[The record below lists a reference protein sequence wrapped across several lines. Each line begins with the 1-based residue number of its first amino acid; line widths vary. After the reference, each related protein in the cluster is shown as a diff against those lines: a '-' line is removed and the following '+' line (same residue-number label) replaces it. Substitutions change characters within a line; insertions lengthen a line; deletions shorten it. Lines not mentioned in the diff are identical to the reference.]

1 MPTANTMITRFFSY
15 LPSFIIACIGG
26 AIANLLNLPIPWL
39 LGSLL
44 AVSGCNLAGLPIK
57 SAGFSRKAG
66 LMVIGISLGLYFTP
80 QMVALLGRYAYL
92 MAAVALF
99 SMMLGVIGAIIAYRL
114 GGVSFKTAWFASVIG
129 GASEMSNFAQI
140 HGARVD
146 QVVAAHSLRVFLVVT
161 IVPFFYQFMG
171 YRGEYDAQLSPN
183 QTANLIGLL
192 VLLMLSVAA
201 AKLFERLK
209 WSNPWTF
216 APLLVAA
223 LLTASE
229 VHLSAM
235 PTYLSY
241 LGQVCIGWT
250 LGTKFRPDFF
260 KTAPRLLT
268 ATAISVIVHL
278 SLTVIVALLL
288 AHATGIDKSILGL
301 GFAPGGVAEMTIT
314 AKTLQ
319 LGVPIVTMLHV
330 VRMVAVIGT
339 AGILY
344 HWIDRRFISHH
355 DKMSS

>member
-1 MPTANTMITRFFSY
+1 MIAQISSY
-15 LPSFIIACIGG
+15 LPSFVVACLGG
-26 AIANLLNLPIPWL
+26 AIANVLNLPIPWL

-44 AVSGCNLAGLPIK
+44 AVGGCCLAGLPIK

-80 QMVALLGRYAYL
+80 QMMALLARYAYL
-92 MAAVALF
+92 MVAVALF
-99 SMMLGVIGAIIAYRL
+99 SITLGIIGSIIVYRL
-114 GGVSFKTAWFASVIG
+114 GRVSFKTAWFASVIG

-161 IVPFFYQFMG
+161 IVPFFYKFMG
-171 YRGEYDAQLSPN
+171 YRGEYDALLSPN
-183 QTANLIGLL
+183 QTVNPLGLII
-192 VLLMLSVAA
+192 LLMLSTMA
-201 AKLFERLK
+201 AKVFERFN

-223 LLTASE
+223 GLTASNI
-229 VHLSAM
+229 HLSAV
-235 PTYLSY
+235 PSVLSY

-260 KTAPRLLT
+260 QTAPRLLT
-268 ATAISVIVHL
+268 ATALSVVIHL
-278 SLTVIVALLL
+278 LLTVMAVIGL
-288 AHATGIDKSILGL
+288 AHVTGIDVSILGL

-339 AGILY
+339 AGFLY
-344 HWIDRRFISHH
+344 HWINRRFIGHA
-355 DKMSS
+355 K